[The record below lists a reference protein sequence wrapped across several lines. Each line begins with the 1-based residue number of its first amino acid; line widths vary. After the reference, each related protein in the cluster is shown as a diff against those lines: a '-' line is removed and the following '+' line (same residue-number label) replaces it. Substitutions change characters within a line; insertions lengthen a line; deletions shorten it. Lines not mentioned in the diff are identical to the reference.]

1 MNNEKNIVRKKQWVK
16 FRHRIWR
23 NIAYCVLYP
32 YARIRYGLHCEK
44 FREQGN
50 RQYLILYNH
59 QTPFDQF
66 FVGMSFKGVLYY
78 VSTEDILSNG
88 WISKLLRYLVAPIPF
103 VKQTSDIAAVKTC
116 VTVIREGGSIA
127 MAPEGNR
134 TYSGETVYIKPA
146 VAKLIKF
153 LKVPVALYR
162 IEGGYGVEPR
172 WSDVIR
178 KGHVHAYVSRV
189 LEVEEVQSLSDEA
202 LYELICKE
210 LYVNEARVDGQQY
223 THKNAAQFL
232 ERVIYVC
239 PDCGLSRFES
249 FRDTLTCLKCKKETR
264 YLPTKELYGSK
275 FRFVKDWY
283 DWQKSFINKL
293 QLDAYIA
300 TALYEDVVTLIEV
313 ILYERKNIIWKK
325 CTLSLFGNRLELWHG
340 DEKLQ
345 LAYDD
350 CSTITVLGRNKLN
363 IYYDKKTYQVKGD
376 KRFNALKYMNIFY
389 HYKNETEK
397 NSDEFLGI

>member
-1 MNNEKNIVRKKQWVK
+1 MRKKRWVK
-16 FRHRIWR
+16 FRHKIWR
-23 NIAYCVLYP
+23 NIAYCILYP
-32 YARIRYGLHCEK
+32 YARIRYGLRCEK
-44 FREQGN
+44 FREQKN
-50 RQYLILYNH
+50 RQYVILYNH

-66 FVGMSFKGVLYY
+66 FVGMSFKGALYY

-116 VTVIREGGSIA
+116 VTVIKEGGSIA

-146 VAKLIKF
+146 VAKLVKF

-178 KGHVHAYVSRV
+178 KGHVHTYVSRV

-239 PDCGLSRFES
+239 PECGLSRFES
-249 FRDTLTCLKCKKETR
+249 FRDTLTCLKCKSETR
-264 YLPTKELYGSK
+264 YLPTKELRGSK

-313 ILYERKNIIWKK
+313 ILYKRKNVIWKK
-325 CTLSLFGNRLELWHG
+325 CTLSSFGNRIELQHG

-350 CSTITVLGRNKLN
+350 CSTITVLGHNKLN
-363 IYYDKKTYQVKGD
+363 IYHNKKTYQIKGC

-389 HYKNETEK
+389 RYKNTMEK
-397 NSDEFLGI
+397 SNDEFLGI